1 MERTA
6 LATTG
11 GMIFDLHGSRRV
23 KMWMH
28 DTRIAMDMVFV
39 SSEGTVVAI
48 LSDEQSM
55 SDEFISVGAP
65 VAAVIELN
73 AGTAQAIGLLCWG
86 QGSASAF
93 FDRGPVGAGGGRAG
107 AARIAASRASD

>member
-11 GMIFDLHGSRRV
+11 GMIFDFHGSRRV
-23 KMWMH
+23 KMWMY

-48 LSDEQSM
+48 LRDEQSM
-55 SDEFISVGAP
+55 SDEFISVGA
-65 VAAVIELN
+65 
-73 AGTAQAIGLLCWG
+73 AGC
-86 QGSASAF
+86 
-93 FDRGPVGAGGGRAG
+93 GG
-107 AARIAASRASD
+107 D

>member
-6 LATTG
+6 VATTG
-11 GMIFDLHGSRRV
+11 GMIFDFHGSRRV

-39 SSEGTVVAI
+39 SSKGAVVAI

-55 SDEFISVGAP
+55 SDEFHQCGDASW
-65 VAAVIELN
+65 AVIELN
-73 AGTAQAIGLLCWG
+73 AGTVQAIGLLCWG